1 MSARKY
7 TAAIAGCGSIA
18 HAHMSGYENAG
29 IEVIACADPLPI
41 ARGEYQERYGIPQGF
56 ATVTEMMAK
65 AKPDLVSVCTWHPD
79 HPAPAIDA
87 AKGGAKGV
95 ICEKPMAIS
104 TGLAKAMIDA
114 AEASGTKLV
123 ISHQRRFTPGWEK
136 GRELVQGGAIGK
148 PLWVNCKVI
157 NGLLNCGTHAIDG
170 ARFVLGDPR
179 AEWVMGAVSRYS
191 ERFERATP
199 IEDACMALVQLE
211 GGLQL
216 FIQSDL
222 YIEPESG
229 DGASRFQIRGNEGII
244 DVCVDRVRLFHSGS
258 GWEEV
263 PLRVPASE
271 VRVAGGP
278 TNGNL
283 VRELIAWIEGGPQ
296 HRGAGPTAFATVE
309 IMMALYE
316 SARRHHVIH
325 LPLKEEANPLAQMIA
340 EGGLPPDKPGRY
352 DIREFLR
359 RDWLD
364 QDKYQQL
371 RAQGLKHQEAQDQVK
386 KQV

>member
-1 MSARKY
+1 
-7 TAAIAGCGSIA
+7 
-18 HAHMSGYENAG
+18 
-29 IEVIACADPLPI
+29 
-41 ARGEYQERYGIPQGF
+41 
-56 ATVTEMMAK
+56 
-65 AKPDLVSVCTWHPD
+65 
-79 HPAPAIDA
+79 
-87 AKGGAKGV
+87 
-95 ICEKPMAIS
+95 MAIS
-104 TGLAKAMIDA
+104 LGEARRMIA
-114 AEASGTKLV
+114 ACEASNTRLV

-136 GRELVQGGAIGK
+136 GRELVQGGAVGV
-148 PLWVNCKVI
+148 PLWANCKVI

-170 ARFVLGDPR
+170 ARFVLGDPK

-199 IEDACMALVQLE
+199 IEDACMALVQME

-244 DVCVDRVRLFHSGS
+244 DVWVNKVRLFHSGN

-263 PLRVPASE
+263 PLRVPEKE
-271 VRVAGGP
+271 VRVGGGP
-278 TNGNL
+278 TNGEL
-283 VRELIAWIEGGPQ
+283 TRELIAWIEGGPV
-296 HRGAGPTAFATVE
+296 HRGAGPMALATVE

-316 SARRHHVIH
+316 SARRHHLIH
-325 LPLKEEANPLAQMIA
+325 LPLVEEANPLALMIA

-359 RDWLD
+359 RDYLD
-364 QDKYQQL
+364 QDLYQQL
-371 RAQGLKHQEAQDQVK
+371 RGQGLKHAEALEQVK
-386 KQV
+386 KQG